1 MSTPATCNTAAAEPA
16 APGRSRMP
24 LADRVH
30 DRLKADI
37 FDFRL
42 MPGDRLSE
50 NEIAARVG
58 ASRTPVREAL
68 FRLQREGYVETPAG
82 GGWQVRRFDFARF
95 DELYEVRVVI
105 ESAAVRRL
113 CARAERPAA
122 LAELEAVWQV
132 PTARRTTDST
142 RAWHLDEQFHAGLVA
157 AAGNDEMARMHR
169 DVTERIRVIRPLDFT
184 VSARIAATYDEHAAI
199 LAALADRR
207 AAAAQRLL
215 AAHIEASRREVR
227 KITLEGLYEARAALA
242 DTPA

>member
-1 MSTPATCNTAAAEPA
+1 MSVTSAKTTGAGERATP
-16 APGRSRMP
+16 RKSRIP

-50 NEIAARVG
+50 NEIATRVG

-68 FRLQREGYVETPAG
+68 FRLQREGYVETPTS

-105 ESAAVRRL
+105 ESAAVQRI
-113 CARAERPAA
+113 CERTDRPGA
-122 LAELEAVWQV
+122 LTELEAFWQV
-132 PTARRTTDST
+132 PAARRTTDST
-142 RAWHLDEQFHAGLVA
+142 RAWHLDEAFHAGLVA
-157 AAGNDEMARMHR
+157 AAGNDEMARIHR
-169 DVTERIRVIRPLDFT
+169 DVTERIRVIRRLDFT
-184 VSARIAATYDEHAAI
+184 LSARITATYDEHAAI
-199 LAALADRR
+199 LAALAERR
-207 AAAAQRLL
+207 TTRAQQLL

-242 DTPA
+242 ETPA